1 MDVHNKK
8 TRSYNMSRINASG
21 TKPEL
26 IVRSVCHRLGL
37 RFRLNRKI
45 HGTKP
50 DLAFIQKKVALFVH
64 GCFWHSHSCKN
75 GLVKPKT
82 NSRFWTE
89 KRCKTIERDKK
100 NIKDLRSHS
109 WKVLV
114 IWECETK
121 NKDLIQNKIIELF
134 QLKETTN

>member
-8 TRSYNMSRINASG
+8 TRSYNMSRISASG

-64 GCFWHSHSCKN
+64 GCFWHSHSCKY
-75 GLVKPKT
+75 GTVIPKT
-82 NSRFWTE
+82 NSRFWQE
-89 KRCKTIERDKK
+89 KRKKTIERDKK
-100 NIKDLRSHS
+100 NIKTLLEHS
-109 WKVLV
+109 WKVVV
-114 IWECETK
+114 IWECEIK
-121 NKDLIQNKIIELF
+121 NQDSIEEKILSIF
-134 QLKETTN
+134 RQSK